1 MNRILHII
9 LITIFCLTIIS
20 CAKKDGSSS
29 SSSDPK
35 KITGTLGTGYSVNRS
50 ISSRFANSSSDNS
63 SQTANQVWAIPISRT
78 KPYEGTSNVSLNY
91 NLMLQEG
98 HASKIGRQIFN
109 IASDG
114 TFALDVHLNC
124 ITSSTMGCLGYV
136 FVLVNTTKTE
146 KKDHIIGFLSLG
158 GTDSLISIPVSD
170 LKDNLD
176 MGTVNQGSY
185 DNETGDNSS
194 DEAIGKTIDE
204 TADRFATFTSDQLKV
219 RASADDYVKILK
231 NMYVNSTSDFSEYDM
246 AGVRFNY
253 FSTVVNDVFT
263 DFDNATALGSQ
274 VSIGVRNEN
283 AFTRDGT
290 ISYTLTPPGS
300 TYMRH
305 IYDNG
310 TLDTSVEYNSSN
322 PFVLDGVSDPNW
334 GSLNSQ
340 YDSFDL
346 ALDGNRYY
354 LSTIPEGYWILTD
367 NNSSTLGYYDLSLT
381 NPIGSDNFSKTY
393 VPSIK
398 LETNSDSKVS
408 KVHLKWYL
416 HNGTSYYE
424 VTDLTSFWANA
435 SKVTVGVHEQDLSY
449 GETHHIIGS
458 NKTEVTLTTPI
469 TNPNV
474 LIEYAFYSS
483 EVIVKYS
490 Y

>member
-1 MNRILHII
+1 MKKILYIV
-9 LITIFCLTIIS
+9 LISIFSLTVVS
-20 CAKKDGSSS
+20 CSKKDSSS

-50 ISSRFANSSSDNS
+50 ASSRFASSSSDNS

-91 NLMLQEG
+91 SIMLQEG
-98 HASKIGRQIFN
+98 HASKMGRQIFN

-114 TFALDVHLNC
+114 TFALDVYLNC
-124 ITSSTMGCLGYV
+124 NPTSTMECLGYV
-136 FVLVNTTKTE
+136 FVLVDSTKTE

-158 GTDSLISIPVSD
+158 GTDSLVSIPVAD

-176 MGTVNQGSY
+176 MGTLNQGSY

-204 TADRFATFTSDQLKV
+204 TADKFATFTSDQLKV
-219 RASADDYVKILK
+219 RASADDYVKITK
-231 NMYVNSTSDFSEYDM
+231 NMYVNSTSDFSEFDG
-246 AGVRFNY
+246 AGVGY
-253 FSTVVNDVFT
+253 KYLSTIVNDVYT
-263 DFDNATALGSQ
+263 DFDNATYLGAQ
-274 VSIGVRNEN
+274 VSIGLRSAN
-283 AFTRDGT
+283 TLTTDGT
-290 ISYTLTPPGS
+290 MSYTLTPPGT
-300 TYMRH
+300 TYLRH

-310 TLDTSVEYNSSN
+310 TVDTSVEYNSSN
-322 PFVLDGVSDPNW
+322 PFVLDVDSYTGY
-334 GSLNSQ
+334 GSLDSNSIAV
-340 YDSFDL
+340 

-354 LSTIPEGYWILTD
+354 LSTIPEGVWILTD

-381 NPIGSDNFSKTY
+381 NPIGSDNYSKTY

-398 LETNSDSKVS
+398 LETNSESKVS

-424 VTDLTSFWANA
+424 VTDLTSFWENA
-435 SKVTVGVHEQDLSY
+435 SQVTVGVNDQDNSY
-449 GETHHIIGS
+449 GETHNLIGS
-458 NKTEVTLTTPI
+458 NKTEVTLTKPM
-469 TNPNV
+469 TNPSV
-474 LIEYAFYSS
+474 TIAYGFYSS
-483 EVIVKYS
+483 EIQVRYS

>member
-1 MNRILHII
+1 MKKILYIV
-9 LITIFCLTIIS
+9 LISIFSLTVVS
-20 CAKKDGSSS
+20 CSKKDSSS

-50 ISSRFANSSSDNS
+50 ASSRFASSSSDNS

-78 KPYEGTSNVSLNY
+78 KPYEGTSNVGLSY

-114 TFALDVHLNC
+114 TFALDVYLNC
-124 ITSSTMGCLGYV
+124 NPTSTMECLGYV
-136 FVLVNTTKTE
+136 FVLVDSTKTE

-158 GTDSLISIPVSD
+158 GTDSLVSIPVAD

-204 TADRFATFTSDQLKV
+204 TADKFATFTSDQLKV
-219 RASADDYVKILK
+219 RASADDYVKITK
-231 NMYVNSTSDFSEYDM
+231 NMYVNSTSDFSEFDG
-246 AGVRFNY
+246 AGVGY
-253 FSTVVNDVFT
+253 KYLSTIVNDVYT
-263 DFDNATALGSQ
+263 DFDNATYLGAQ
-274 VSIGVRNEN
+274 VSIGLRSAN
-283 AFTRDGT
+283 TLTTDGT
-290 ISYTLTPPGS
+290 MSYTLTPPGT
-300 TYMRH
+300 TYLRH

-310 TLDTSVEYNSSN
+310 TVDTSVEYNSSN
-322 PFVLDGVSDPNW
+322 PFVLDVDSYTGY
-334 GSLNSQ
+334 GSLDSNSIAV
-340 YDSFDL
+340 

-354 LSTIPEGYWILTD
+354 LSTIPEGDWILTD
-367 NNSSTLGYYDLSLT
+367 NNSSALGYYDLSLT
-381 NPIGSDNFSKTY
+381 NPIGSDNYSKTY

-398 LETNSDSKVS
+398 LETNSESKVS

-424 VTDLTSFWANA
+424 VTDLTSFWENA
-435 SKVTVGVHEQDLSY
+435 SQVTVGVNDQDNSY
-449 GETHHIIGS
+449 GETHNLIGS
-458 NKTEVTLTTPI
+458 NKTEVTLTKPM
-469 TNPNV
+469 TNPSV
-474 LIEYAFYSS
+474 TIAYGFYSS
-483 EVIVKYS
+483 EIQVRYS

>member
-1 MNRILHII
+1 MKKIVGIV
-9 LITIFCLTIIS
+9 LISFLGLTIVS
-20 CAKKDGSSS
+20 CSKKDSSS

-35 KITGTLGTGYSVNRS
+35 IITGTLGTGYSVNRS
-50 ISSRFANSSSDNS
+50 ASSRFASSSSDNS

-78 KPYEGTSNVSLNY
+78 KPYEGTSNVGLNY

-98 HASKIGRQIFN
+98 HASKIGRQIIN
-109 IASDG
+109 IASDS

-124 ITSSTMGCLGYV
+124 ITSSTMECLGYV

-158 GTDSLISIPVSD
+158 GTDSLVSIPVSD

-204 TADRFATFTSDQLKV
+204 TADKFATFTSDQLKV
-219 RASADDYVKILK
+219 RASADDYVKITK
-231 NMYVNSTSDFSEYDM
+231 NMYVNSTSDFSEFDG
-246 AGVRFNY
+246 AGVGY
-253 FSTVVNDVFT
+253 KYLSTIVNDVYT
-263 DFDNATALGSQ
+263 DFDNATYLGAQ
-274 VSIGVRNEN
+274 VSIGLRSAN
-283 AFTRDGT
+283 TLTTDGT
-290 ISYTLTPPGS
+290 MSYTLTPPGT
-300 TYMRH
+300 TYLRH

-310 TLDTSVEYNSSN
+310 TVDTSVEYNSSN
-322 PFVLDGVSDPNW
+322 PFVLDVDSYTGY
-334 GSLNSQ
+334 GSLDSNSIAV
-340 YDSFDL
+340 

-354 LSTIPEGYWILTD
+354 LSTIPEGVWILTD

-381 NPIGSDNFSKTY
+381 NPIGSDNYSKTY

-398 LETNSDSKVS
+398 LETNSESKVS

-424 VTDLTSFWANA
+424 VTDLTSFWENA
-435 SKVTVGVHEQDLSY
+435 SQVTVGVNDQDNSY
-449 GETHHIIGS
+449 GETHNLIGS
-458 NKTEVTLTTPI
+458 NKTEVTLTKPM
-469 TNPNV
+469 TNPSV
-474 LIEYAFYSS
+474 TIAYGFYSS
-483 EVIVKYS
+483 EIQVRYS

>member
-1 MNRILHII
+1 MKKILYIV
-9 LITIFCLTIIS
+9 LISIFSLTVVS
-20 CAKKDGSSS
+20 CSKKDSSS
-29 SSSDPK
+29 SSSSSPK

-50 ISSRFANSSSDNS
+50 ASSRFASSSSDNS

-114 TFALDVHLNC
+114 TFALDVYLNC
-124 ITSSTMGCLGYV
+124 NPTSTMECLGYV
-136 FVLVNTTKTE
+136 FVLVDSTKTE

-158 GTDSLISIPVSD
+158 GTDSLVSIPVAD

-176 MGTVNQGSY
+176 MGTLNQGSY

-204 TADRFATFTSDQLKV
+204 TADKFATFTSDQLKV
-219 RASADDYVKILK
+219 RASADDYVKITK
-231 NMYVNSTSDFSEYDM
+231 NMYVNSTSDFSEFDG
-246 AGVRFNY
+246 AGVGY
-253 FSTVVNDVFT
+253 KYLSTIVNDVYT
-263 DFDNATALGSQ
+263 DFDNATYLGAQ
-274 VSIGVRNEN
+274 VSIGLRSAN
-283 AFTRDGT
+283 TLTTDGT
-290 ISYTLTPPGS
+290 MSYTLTPPGT
-300 TYMRH
+300 TYLRH

-310 TLDTSVEYNSSN
+310 TVDTSVEYNSSN
-322 PFVLDGVSDPNW
+322 PFVLDVDSYTGY
-334 GSLNSQ
+334 GSLDSNSIAV
-340 YDSFDL
+340 

-354 LSTIPEGYWILTD
+354 LSTIPEGVWILTD

-381 NPIGSDNFSKTY
+381 NPIGSDNYSKTY

-398 LETNSDSKVS
+398 LETNSESKVS

-424 VTDLTSFWANA
+424 VTDLTSFWENA
-435 SKVTVGVHEQDLSY
+435 SQVTVGVNDQDNSY
-449 GETHHIIGS
+449 GETHNLIGS
-458 NKTEVTLTTPI
+458 NKTEVTLTKPM
-469 TNPNV
+469 TNPSV
-474 LIEYAFYSS
+474 TIAYGFYSS
-483 EVIVKYS
+483 EIQVRYS

>member
-1 MNRILHII
+1 MKKILYIV
-9 LITIFCLTIIS
+9 LISIFSLTVVS
-20 CAKKDGSSS
+20 CSKKDSSS

-50 ISSRFANSSSDNS
+50 ASSRFTSSSSDNS

-114 TFALDVHLNC
+114 TFALDVYLNC
-124 ITSSTMGCLGYV
+124 NPTSTMECLGYV
-136 FVLVNTTKTE
+136 FVLVDSTKTE

-158 GTDSLISIPVSD
+158 GTDSLVSIPVAD

-176 MGTVNQGSY
+176 MGTLNQGSY

-204 TADRFATFTSDQLKV
+204 TADKFATFTSDQLKV
-219 RASADDYVKILK
+219 RASADDYVKITK
-231 NMYVNSTSDFSEYDM
+231 NMYVNSTSDFSEFDG
-246 AGVRFNY
+246 AGVGY
-253 FSTVVNDVFT
+253 KYLSTIVNDVYT
-263 DFDNATALGSQ
+263 DFDNATYLGAQ
-274 VSIGVRNEN
+274 VSIGLRSAN
-283 AFTRDGT
+283 TLTTDGT
-290 ISYTLTPPGS
+290 MSYTLTPPGS

-310 TLDTSVEYNSSN
+310 TVDTSVEYNSSN
-322 PFVLDGVSDPNW
+322 PFVLDVDSYTGY
-334 GSLNSQ
+334 GSLDSNSIAV
-340 YDSFDL
+340 

-354 LSTIPEGYWILTD
+354 LSTIPEGVWILTD

-381 NPIGSDNFSKTY
+381 NPIGSDNYSKTY

-398 LETNSDSKVS
+398 LETNSESKVS

-424 VTDLTSFWANA
+424 VTDLTSFWENA
-435 SKVTVGVHEQDLSY
+435 SQVTVGVNDQDNSY
-449 GETHHIIGS
+449 GETHNLIGS
-458 NKTEVTLTTPI
+458 NKTEVTLTKPM
-469 TNPNV
+469 TNPSV
-474 LIEYAFYSS
+474 TIAYGFYSS
-483 EVIVKYS
+483 EIQVRYS

>member
-1 MNRILHII
+1 MKKILYIV
-9 LITIFCLTIIS
+9 LISIFSLTVVS
-20 CAKKDGSSS
+20 CSKKDSSS

-50 ISSRFANSSSDNS
+50 ASSRFTSSSSDNS

-91 NLMLQEG
+91 SIMLQEG
-98 HASKIGRQIFN
+98 HASKMGRQIFN

-114 TFALDVHLNC
+114 TFALDVYLNC
-124 ITSSTMGCLGYV
+124 NPTSTMECLGYI
-136 FVLVNTTKTE
+136 FVLVDSTKTE

-158 GTDSLISIPVSD
+158 GTDSLVSIPVAD

-176 MGTVNQGSY
+176 MGTLNQGSY

-204 TADRFATFTSDQLKV
+204 TADRFATFTSDQLKI
-219 RASADDYVKILK
+219 RASADDYVKISK
-231 NMYVNSTSDFSEYDM
+231 NMYVNSTSDFSEFDG
-246 AGVRFNY
+246 AGVGY
-253 FSTVVNDVFT
+253 KYLSTIVNDVYT
-263 DFDNATALGSQ
+263 DFDNATYLGAQ
-274 VSIGVRNEN
+274 VSIGLRSAN
-283 AFTRDGT
+283 TLTTDGT
-290 ISYTLTPPGS
+290 MSYTLTPPGT
-300 TYMRH
+300 TYLRH

-310 TLDTSVEYNSSN
+310 TVDTSVEYNSSN
-322 PFVLDGVSDPNW
+322 PFVLDVDSYTGY
-334 GSLNSQ
+334 GSLDSNSIAV
-340 YDSFDL
+340 

-354 LSTIPEGYWILTD
+354 LSTIPEGVWILTD

-381 NPIGSDNFSKTY
+381 NPIGSDNYSKTY

-398 LETNSDSKVS
+398 LETNSESKVS

-424 VTDLTSFWANA
+424 VTDLTSFWENA
-435 SKVTVGVHEQDLSY
+435 SQVTVGVNDQDNSY
-449 GETHHIIGS
+449 GETHNLIGS
-458 NKTEVTLTTPI
+458 NKTEVTLTKPI
-469 TNPNV
+469 TNPSV
-474 LIEYAFYSS
+474 TIAYGFYSS
-483 EVIVKYS
+483 EIQVRYS

>member
-1 MNRILHII
+1 MKKILYIV
-9 LITIFCLTIIS
+9 LISIFSLTVVS
-20 CAKKDGSSS
+20 CSKKDSSS

-50 ISSRFANSSSDNS
+50 ASSRFASSSSDNS

-114 TFALDVHLNC
+114 TFALDVYLNC
-124 ITSSTMGCLGYV
+124 NPTSTMECLGYV
-136 FVLVNTTKTE
+136 FVLVDSTKTE

-158 GTDSLISIPVSD
+158 GTDSLVSIPVAD

-176 MGTVNQGSY
+176 MGTLNQGSY

-204 TADRFATFTSDQLKV
+204 TADKFATFTSDQLKV
-219 RASADDYVKILK
+219 RASADDYVKITK
-231 NMYVNSTSDFSEYDM
+231 NMYVNSTSDFSEFDG
-246 AGVRFNY
+246 AGVGY
-253 FSTVVNDVFT
+253 KYLSTIVNDVYT
-263 DFDNATALGSQ
+263 DFDNATYLGAQ
-274 VSIGVRNEN
+274 VSIGLRSAN
-283 AFTRDGT
+283 TLTTDGT
-290 ISYTLTPPGS
+290 MSYTLTPPGT
-300 TYMRH
+300 TYLRH

-310 TLDTSVEYNSSN
+310 TVDTSVEYNSSN
-322 PFVLDGVSDPNW
+322 PFVLDVDSYTGY
-334 GSLNSQ
+334 GSLDSNSIAV
-340 YDSFDL
+340 

-354 LSTIPEGYWILTD
+354 LSTIPEGVWILTD

-381 NPIGSDNFSKTY
+381 NPIGSDNYSKTY

-398 LETNSDSKVS
+398 LETNSESKVS

-424 VTDLTSFWANA
+424 VTDLTSFWENA
-435 SKVTVGVHEQDLSY
+435 SQVTVGVNDQDNSY
-449 GETHHIIGS
+449 GETHNLIGS
-458 NKTEVTLTTPI
+458 NKTEVTLTKPM
-469 TNPNV
+469 TNPSV
-474 LIEYAFYSS
+474 TIAYGFYSS
-483 EVIVKYS
+483 EIQVRYS

>member
-1 MNRILHII
+1 MQ
-9 LITIFCLTIIS
+9 
-20 CAKKDGSSS
+20 KKTVQAVVVAIQ
-29 SSSDPK
+29 K

-50 ISSRFANSSSDNS
+50 ASSRFASSTSDNS

-78 KPYEGTSNVSLNY
+78 KPYEGTSNVTLNY
-91 NLMLQEG
+91 TSMLREG
-98 HASKIGRQIFN
+98 HAQQMGRQMFN

-114 TFALDVHLNC
+114 TFALDVYLNC
-124 ITSSTMGCLGYV
+124 NPANSYMDCLGYV
-136 FVLVNTTKTE
+136 FVLVDTTKTE

-158 GTDSLISIPVSD
+158 GTDSLVSIPVAD

-204 TADRFATFTSDQLKV
+204 TADKFATFTSDQLKI
-219 RASADDYVKILK
+219 RASADDYVKITK
-231 NMYVNSTSDFSEYDM
+231 NIYINSNSDISQFDTL
-246 AGVRFNY
+246 GVGY
-253 FSTVVNDVFT
+253 KYLSPVENDVFT
-263 DFDNATALGSQ
+263 DFDNATYLGAQ
-274 VSIGVRNEN
+274 VSIGLRSAN
-283 AFTRDGT
+283 TLTTDGT
-290 ISYTLTPPGS
+290 MSYTLTPPGS
-300 TYMRH
+300 TYLKH

-310 TLDTSVEYNSSN
+310 TVDTSVEYNSAN
-322 PFVLDGVSDPNW
+322 PFVLDGDSDPNW
-334 GSLNSQ
+334 GSLDSNYNSI
-340 YDSFDL
+340 SV

-354 LSTIPEGYWILTD
+354 LSTIPEGYWTLTD

-435 SKVTVGVHEQDLSY
+435 SRVTVGVNQQDLSY
-449 GETHHIIGS
+449 GETHNIIGS
-458 NKTEVTLTTPI
+458 NKTEVTLTKPM
-469 TNPNV
+469 TNPSV
-474 LIEYAFYSS
+474 TIEYGFYSS
-483 EVIVKYS
+483 EVSVKYS

>member
-124 ITSSTMGCLGYV
+124 ITSSTMECLGYV
-136 FVLVNTTKTE
+136 FVLVDTTKTE

-158 GTDSLISIPVSD
+158 GTDSLVSIPVSD

-204 TADRFATFTSDQLKV
+204 TADRFATFTSDQLKI
-219 RASADDYVKILK
+219 RASADDYVKITK
-231 NMYVNSTSDFSEYDM
+231 NMYVNSTSDFSGYDM
-246 AGVRFNY
+246 VGVGY
-253 FSTVVNDVFT
+253 KYLSTVVNDVFT
-263 DFDNATALGSQ
+263 NVDNTTFLGAG
-274 VSIGVRNEN
+274 VTIGLRSAN
-283 AFTRDGT
+283 TLTTDGT
-290 ISYTLTPPGS
+290 ISYT
-300 TYMRH
+300 R
-305 IYDNG
+305 
-310 TLDTSVEYNSSN
+310 
-322 PFVLDGVSDPNW
+322 
-334 GSLNSQ
+334 
-340 YDSFDL
+340 
-346 ALDGNRYY
+346 
-354 LSTIPEGYWILTD
+354 
-367 NNSSTLGYYDLSLT
+367 
-381 NPIGSDNFSKTY
+381 
-393 VPSIK
+393 
-398 LETNSDSKVS
+398 
-408 KVHLKWYL
+408 
-416 HNGTSYYE
+416 
-424 VTDLTSFWANA
+424 
-435 SKVTVGVHEQDLSY
+435 
-449 GETHHIIGS
+449 
-458 NKTEVTLTTPI
+458 
-469 TNPNV
+469 
-474 LIEYAFYSS
+474 
-483 EVIVKYS
+483 
-490 Y
+490 

>member
-1 MNRILHII
+1 MKKILYIV
-9 LITIFCLTIIS
+9 LISIFSLTVVS
-20 CAKKDGSSS
+20 CSKKDSSS

-50 ISSRFANSSSDNS
+50 ASSRFASSSSDNS

-114 TFALDVHLNC
+114 TFALDVYLNC
-124 ITSSTMGCLGYV
+124 NPTSTMECLGYV
-136 FVLVNTTKTE
+136 FVLVDSTKTE
-146 KKDHIIGFLSLG
+146 KKDHFIGFLSLG
-158 GTDSLISIPVSD
+158 GTDSLVSIPVSD
-170 LKDNLD
+170 LKDSLD

-185 DNETGDNSS
+185 DNDTGDNSS

-204 TADRFATFTSDQLKV
+204 TADKFATFTSDQLKI
-219 RASADDYVKILK
+219 RASADDYVKISK
-231 NMYVNSTSDFSEYDM
+231 NMYVNSTSDFSEFDG
-246 AGVRFNY
+246 AGVGY
-253 FSTVVNDVFT
+253 KYLSTIVNDVYT
-263 DFDNATALGSQ
+263 DFDNATYLGAQ
-274 VSIGVRNEN
+274 VSIGLRSAN
-283 AFTRDGT
+283 TLTTDGT
-290 ISYTLTPPGS
+290 MSYTLTPPGT
-300 TYMRH
+300 TYLRH

-310 TLDTSVEYNSSN
+310 TVDTSVEYNSSN
-322 PFVLDGVSDPNW
+322 PFVLDVDSYTGY
-334 GSLNSQ
+334 GSLDSNSIAV
-340 YDSFDL
+340 

-354 LSTIPEGYWILTD
+354 LSTIPEGVWILTD

-381 NPIGSDNFSKTY
+381 NPIGSDNFSNTY

-398 LETNSDSKVS
+398 LETNSDAKVS

-435 SKVTVGVHEQDLSY
+435 SRVTVGVDEQTY
-449 GETHHIIGS
+449 NIIGS
-458 NKTEVTLTTPI
+458 NKTEVTLTKPM
-469 TNPNV
+469 TNPSV
-474 LIEYAFYSS
+474 TIAYGFYSS
-483 EVIVKYS
+483 EIQVRYS

>member
-1 MNRILHII
+1 MKKILYIV
-9 LITIFCLTIIS
+9 LISIFSLTVVS
-20 CAKKDGSSS
+20 CSKKDSSS

-50 ISSRFANSSSDNS
+50 ASSRFTSSSSDNS

-114 TFALDVHLNC
+114 TFALDVYLNC
-124 ITSSTMGCLGYV
+124 NPTSTMECLGYV
-136 FVLVNTTKTE
+136 FVLVDSTKTE

-158 GTDSLISIPVSD
+158 GTDSLVSIPVAD

-176 MGTVNQGSY
+176 MGTLNQGSY

-204 TADRFATFTSDQLKV
+204 TADKFATFTSDQLKV
-219 RASADDYVKILK
+219 RASADDYVKITK
-231 NMYVNSTSDFSEYDM
+231 NMYVNSTSDFSEFDG
-246 AGVRFNY
+246 AGVGY
-253 FSTVVNDVFT
+253 KYLSTIVNDVYT
-263 DFDNATALGSQ
+263 DFDNATYLGAQ
-274 VSIGVRNEN
+274 VSIGLRSAN
-283 AFTRDGT
+283 TLTTDGT
-290 ISYTLTPPGS
+290 MSYTLTPPGT
-300 TYMRH
+300 TYLRH

-310 TLDTSVEYNSSN
+310 TVDTSVEYNSSN
-322 PFVLDGVSDPNW
+322 PFVLDVDSYTGY
-334 GSLNSQ
+334 GSLDSNSIAV
-340 YDSFDL
+340 

-354 LSTIPEGYWILTD
+354 LSTIPEGVWILTD

-381 NPIGSDNFSKTY
+381 NPIGSDNYSKTY

-398 LETNSDSKVS
+398 LETNSESKVS

-424 VTDLTSFWANA
+424 VTDLTSFWENA
-435 SKVTVGVHEQDLSY
+435 SQVTVGVNDQDNSY
-449 GETHHIIGS
+449 GETHNLIGS
-458 NKTEVTLTTPI
+458 NKTEVTLTKPM
-469 TNPNV
+469 TNPSV
-474 LIEYAFYSS
+474 TIAYGFYSS
-483 EVIVKYS
+483 EIQVRYS

>member
-1 MNRILHII
+1 MKKILYIV
-9 LITIFCLTIIS
+9 LISIFSLTVVS
-20 CAKKDGSSS
+20 CSKKDSSS

-50 ISSRFANSSSDNS
+50 ASSRFTSSSSDNS

-114 TFALDVHLNC
+114 TFALDVYLNC
-124 ITSSTMGCLGYV
+124 NPTSTMECLGYV
-136 FVLVNTTKTE
+136 FVLVDSTKTE
-146 KKDHIIGFLSLG
+146 KKDHFIGFLSLG
-158 GTDSLISIPVSD
+158 GTDSLVSIPVSD

-204 TADRFATFTSDQLKV
+204 TADKFATFTSDQLKI
-219 RASADDYVKILK
+219 RASADDYVKISK
-231 NMYVNSTSDFSEYDM
+231 NMYVNSTSDFSEFDG
-246 AGVRFNY
+246 AGVGY
-253 FSTVVNDVFT
+253 KYLSTIVNDVYT
-263 DFDNATALGSQ
+263 DFDNATYLGAQ
-274 VSIGVRNEN
+274 VSIGLRSAN
-283 AFTRDGT
+283 TLTTDGT
-290 ISYTLTPPGS
+290 MSYTLTPPGT
-300 TYMRH
+300 TYLRH

-310 TLDTSVEYNSSN
+310 TVDTSVEYNSSN
-322 PFVLDGVSDPNW
+322 PFVLDVDSYTGY
-334 GSLNSQ
+334 GSLDSNSIAV
-340 YDSFDL
+340 

-354 LSTIPEGYWILTD
+354 LSTIPEGVWILTD

-381 NPIGSDNFSKTY
+381 NPIGSDNYSKTY

-398 LETNSDSKVS
+398 LETNSESKVS

-435 SKVTVGVHEQDLSY
+435 SRVTLGVGDQTYNL
-449 GETHHIIGS
+449 IGS
-458 NKTEVTLTTPI
+458 NKTEVTLTTPV
-469 TNPNV
+469 TNPSV
-474 LIEYAFYSS
+474 TITYGFYGAEIE
-483 EVIVKYS
+483 VKYS